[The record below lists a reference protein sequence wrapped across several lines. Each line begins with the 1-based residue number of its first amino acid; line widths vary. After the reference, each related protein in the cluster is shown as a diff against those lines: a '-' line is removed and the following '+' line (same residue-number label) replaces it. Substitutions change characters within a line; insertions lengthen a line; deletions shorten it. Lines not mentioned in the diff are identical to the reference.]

1 MPLPSFT
8 TPESRWAALVRR
20 DPLAAN
26 SFVYCVTTTKIF
38 CRPSCPSRL
47 ARRANITFRD
57 TATQAAA
64 DGFRPCKRCRPAAR
78 HDAQQVAVAKACE
91 LIESE
96 ATGGIRRGVRTLAKE
111 VGFTESYFC
120 RVFKRGMG
128 MTVGEYRVKLS
139 GSRTT
144 TTAARTD
151 GGEGLA
157 EGQGGDP
164 TPEFDFN
171 AVPVVEP
178 ADPLTDCEFE
188 LDVGWEDG
196 GDQSTM
202 PNVVRPIEP
211 PARVDA
217 VRTVTQQQQDGVLDM
232 RLQESS
238 LITVAADQFLDF
250 NTGFSNALWD

>member
-1 MPLPSFT
+1 MPMPTFT

-20 DPLAAN
+20 DPLASN

-57 TATQAAA
+57 TAAQATA
-64 DGFRPCKRCRPAAR
+64 DGFRACKRCRPAAR
-78 HDAQQVAVAKACE
+78 HDAQQVAVARACE

-96 ATGGIRRGVRTLAKE
+96 ATGGVRKGVRTLAKE

-139 GSRTT
+139 GTRTPG
-144 TTAARTD
+144 ANIVGDEA
-151 GGEGLA
+151 LA
-157 EGQGGDP
+157 DKQGGGP
-164 TPEFDFN
+164 SPEFDFN
-171 AVPVVEP
+171 AVPVVEQ

-188 LDVGWEDG
+188 LDVGWDDC
-196 GDQSTM
+196 GDQSRT
-202 PNVVRPIEP
+202 PDAPRSLKP
-211 PARVDA
+211 PAIVDS
-217 VRTVTQQQQDGVLDM
+217 VRTVSNQDGMLDT
-232 RLQESS
+232 RPHESS